1 MLLFHLVRHTDL
13 GAKFFGRL
21 LLETGMSGCP
31 LLALADILED
41 G

>member
-21 LLETGMSGCP
+21 LLETGKADVRFWP
-31 LLALADILED
+31 LADILED
-41 G
+41 E